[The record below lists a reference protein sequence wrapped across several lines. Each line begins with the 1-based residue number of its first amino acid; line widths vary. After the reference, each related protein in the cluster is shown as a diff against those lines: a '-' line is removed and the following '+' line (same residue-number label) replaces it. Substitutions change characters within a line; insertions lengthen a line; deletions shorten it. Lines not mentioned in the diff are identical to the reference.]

1 MSYGYADRS
10 DEEPLYVD
18 DEPPHEAR
26 LAGRAASTVLAFVML
41 ALAFVL
47 FGLSGSVSGGAQPWL
62 FCGAIAAFALAYA
75 IPTAILPAL
84 EDR

>member
-1 MSYGYADRS
+1 MSHGYDGS
-10 DEEPLYVD
+10 DEEPRY
-18 DEPPHEAR
+18 DEEPHVPQ

-47 FGLSGSVSGGAQPWL
+47 FGLSGSVSSAAQPWV
-62 FCGAIAAFALAYA
+62 FCGAIASFALAFA

>member
-1 MSYGYADRS
+1 MSYANPDRVEDRGF
-10 DEEPLYVD
+10 DEE
-18 DEPPHEAR
+18 PHEAR
-26 LAGRAASTVLAFVML
+26 LAGRAASTVLAFALL

-47 FGLSGSVSGGAQPWL
+47 FGLFGSVSPAAQPWV
-62 FCGAIAAFALAYA
+62 FCGAIGALALAYA

>member
-1 MSYGYADRS
+1 MSDGYLDRL
-10 DEEPLYVD
+10 DDQPIEPD
-18 DEPPHEAR
+18 DETAADR
-26 LAGRAASTVLAFVML
+26 LAGRAASTVLAFVLL

-47 FGLSGSVSGGAQPWL
+47 FGLAGSVSSAAEPWV
-62 FCGAIAAFALAYA
+62 FVGAIGAFALAYA

>member
-1 MSYGYADRS
+1 MSYGYQDRP
-10 DEEPLYVD
+10 ETEHYPD
-18 DEPPHEAR
+18 DEDREAR
-26 LAGRAASTVLAFVML
+26 LAGRGARTVLAFVML

-47 FGLSGSVSGGAQPWL
+47 FGLFGSVSSAAQPWV
-62 FCGAIAAFALAYA
+62 FCGAVAAFALSFA